1 MMQSTNEFVAA
12 AVKVRQEGGHF
23 FTFDGQ
29 EYRIANK
36 PDGSMA
42 VAPLFPN
49 GAEQWARQVVE
60 AEAIRLAPLVRDG
73 AITQEQVD
81 AHLREVEAT
90 LLGQSRPTGE

>member
-1 MMQSTNEFVAA
+1 MMKSTTEFIAA
-12 AVKVRQEGGHF
+12 ADKVRQEGGHF

-29 EYRIANK
+29 EYRITNK

-49 GAEQWARQVVE
+49 GAEQWARRVLE

-73 AITQEQVD
+73 AIAQEQAD
-81 AHLREVEAT
+81 AHLRQVEAT

>member
-1 MMQSTNEFVAA
+1 MMKSTNEFTAA
-12 AVKVRQEGGHF
+12 ADKVRQEGGHF

-29 EYRIANK
+29 EYRITNK

-49 GAEQWARQVVE
+49 GAEQWARRAVE

-73 AITQEQVD
+73 AITQEQAD
-81 AHLREVEAT
+81 AHLRQVEAT
-90 LLGQSRPTGE
+90 LSGQSRPTGE

>member
-1 MMQSTNEFVAA
+1 MKTTSEFITAA
-12 AVKVRQEGGHF
+12 EKVRRAGGHF
-23 FTFDGQ
+23 FTFDGI
-29 EYRIANK
+29 EYRIHDE

-73 AITQEQVD
+73 AITQEQAD
-81 AHLREVEAT
+81 AHLRQVEAT
-90 LLGQSRPTGE
+90 LLGQ

>member
-1 MMQSTNEFVAA
+1 MKPTNELIAA

-29 EYRIANK
+29 EYRITNK

-49 GAEQWARQVVE
+49 GKEQWARRVVE
-60 AEAIRLAPLVRDG
+60 AEALRLAPLVRDG

-81 AHLREVEAT
+81 AHLRQVEAT